1 MNCVSRFHIVMAL
14 SLAAVTAQ
22 AQATRSDPVDGQGWY
37 GAGLELNLPKKWGA
51 EISYQSRSYNDLKTY
66 YGSYLSLSLEKG
78 LSKSVY
84 LLGAYR
90 LSKLTKGTYNRFT
103 GGVVFKRKLG
113 DIKTDVRMIYQN
125 QVQDFDDPA
134 KEDDRDNFVR
144 IRLRG
149 RKKLSDRFDAIASA
163 EPIYQIAKGVQI
175 DNYRFQAG
183 LRYSFTKQASLDVF
197 YINRPDYAKSYK
209 RQYHILGVAFNYELK
224 VD

>member
-1 MNCVSRFHIVMAL
+1 MNCVKYFFFIIFFSCVVIG
-14 SLAAVTAQ
+14 SQ

-37 GAGLELNLPKKWGA
+37 GAGMEFNLPKKWGA
-51 EISYQSRSYNDLKTY
+51 ELSYQSRFYNDLKTY
-66 YGSYLSLSLEKG
+66 YGSYLSLSVEKG
-78 LSKSVY
+78 LSKSFY

-103 GGVVFKRKLG
+103 GGFVVKKKFGEVKSDLR
-113 DIKTDVRMIYQN
+113 VIYQN

-144 IRLRG
+144 IRLRA
-149 RKKLSDRFDAIASA
+149 RKSLSDRIGVLASA
-163 EPIYQIAKGVQI
+163 EPIYQIANGVQI

-224 VD
+224 ID

>member
-1 MNCVSRFHIVMAL
+1 MSCVKCGLFVAL
-14 SLAAVTAQ
+14 LNLFTLGAQ

-37 GAGLELNLPKKWGA
+37 GAGLEFNLPKKWSA
-51 EISYQSRSYNDLKTY
+51 ELSYQSRFFNDLKTY
-66 YGSYLSLSLEKG
+66 YGSYLSLSIEKE
-78 LSKSVY
+78 LSKSFY

-103 GGVVFKRKLG
+103 GGFVVKRKLG
-113 DIKTDVRMIYQN
+113 EVKSDLRVIYQN

-144 IRLRG
+144 IRLRA
-149 RKKLSDRFDAIASA
+149 RKNLSERIGVIASA
-163 EPIYQIAKGVQI
+163 EPIYQIANGVQI

-183 LRYSFTKQASLDVF
+183 LRYSFAKQASLDVF

-224 VD
+224 ID

>member
-1 MNCVSRFHIVMAL
+1 MNCVKYFFFIIFFSCVVIG
-14 SLAAVTAQ
+14 SQ

-37 GAGLELNLPKKWGA
+37 GAGMEFNLPKKWGA
-51 EISYQSRSYNDLKTY
+51 ELSYQSRFYNDLKTY
-66 YGSYLSLSLEKG
+66 YGSYLSLSVEKG
-78 LSKSVY
+78 LSKSFY

-90 LSKLTKGTYNRFT
+90 LSMLTKGTYNRFT
-103 GGVVFKRKLG
+103 GGFVVKKKFEEVKSDLR
-113 DIKTDVRMIYQN
+113 VIYQN

-144 IRLRG
+144 IRLRA
-149 RKKLSDRFDAIASA
+149 RKSLSDRIGVLASA
-163 EPIYQIAKGVQI
+163 EPIYQIANGVQI

-224 VD
+224 ID